1 MNATKEE
8 IQRIADLEN
17 SALELFQMLDGAEE
31 EDTTRNL

>member
-17 SALELFQMLDGAEE
+17 SAVELFQMLDAAEE
-31 EDTTRNL
+31 DKTRNL